1 MPAPAMWM
9 CCPNLSIE
17 KRFLPATEVRKE
29 HLNPTVQACIRAQA
43 YCTGYV
49 FYPSHSERWSA
60 VSA

>member
-1 MPAPAMWM
+1 M

-49 FYPSHSERWSA
+49 FYPSHVNAGRRCQPDRDE
-60 VSA
+60 